1 MFSVK
6 DLLLSPKLFF
16 EELGSEET
24 GMKIPVLIV
33 AVMGVMS
40 AMSAYLISSLTAQLM
55 PPEAAFMSSYLGI
68 FGLVSGFIGAFVIWL
83 IWGVVLFVLSALFKG
98 TGSFGETMAVVAY
111 GFVPQIAGSVISLI
125 ILNQWISGITVPQVT
140 DPMMIQQ
147 VMTGLMNAPMMQL
160 SMVVGVL
167 FMLWGA
173 NIRVFGISAIRK
185 ISLKN
190 ALITVGL
197 PVVVYLLFTLSS
209 LFGIVK

>member
-16 EELGSEET
+16 EELGSEKI

-40 AMSAYLISSLTAQLM
+40 AMSAYLISSLTVQFM
-55 PPEAAFMSSYLGI
+55 PPEAAFMSPYIGI
-68 FGLVSGFIGAFVIWL
+68 FGLVGGFIGAFVMWL
-83 IWGVVLFVLSALFKG
+83 IWGVLFFVISALFRG

-125 ILNQWISGITVPQVT
+125 IINEWIAGVTVPQVT

-147 VMTGLMNAPMMQL
+147 VMTGMMNAPMMQL
-160 SMVVGVL
+160 SMVVGIL

-173 NIRVFGISAIRK
+173 NIWVFGISVIRK
-185 ISLKN
+185 ISLKH

-209 LFGIVK
+209 VMGL

>member
-16 EELGSEET
+16 EELGSEEI

-33 AVMGVMS
+33 AVMGVVS
-40 AMSAYLISSLTAQLM
+40 AMSAYLFTSFTAQLM
-55 PPEAAFMSSYLGI
+55 PPEAAFMSPYIGI
-68 FGLVSGFIGAFVIWL
+68 FGLVGGFIGAFVMWL
-83 IWGVVLFVLSALFKG
+83 IWGVLLFVISSLFKG

-125 ILNQWISGITVPQVT
+125 IINEWIAGVTVPQVT
-140 DPMMIQQ
+140 DPMMIEQ
-147 VMTGLMNAPMMQL
+147 VMTGMMNSPMMQL
-160 SMVVGVL
+160 SMVVGIL

-173 NIRVFGISAIRK
+173 NIWVFGISVIRK

-209 LFGIVK
+209 VMGL

>member
-16 EELGSEET
+16 EELGSEEI

-40 AMSAYLISSLTAQLM
+40 AISAYLISSLTVQLM
-55 PPEAAFMSSYLGI
+55 PPEAASISPYLGI
-68 FGLVSGFIGAFVIWL
+68 FGLVGGFIGAFVMWL
-83 IWGVVLFVLSALFKG
+83 IWGVLLFVISALFKG
-98 TGSFGETMAVVAY
+98 SGSFGETMAVVAY

-125 ILNQWISGITVPQVT
+125 IINQWIAGVTVPQVT
-140 DPMMIQQ
+140 DPMMIEQ
-147 VMTGLMNAPMMQL
+147 VMTGMMNAPMMQL
-160 SMVVGVL
+160 SMVVGIL

-173 NIRVFGISAIRK
+173 NIWVFGISAIRK
-185 ISLKN
+185 ISLKH

-209 LFGIVK
+209 VPGM